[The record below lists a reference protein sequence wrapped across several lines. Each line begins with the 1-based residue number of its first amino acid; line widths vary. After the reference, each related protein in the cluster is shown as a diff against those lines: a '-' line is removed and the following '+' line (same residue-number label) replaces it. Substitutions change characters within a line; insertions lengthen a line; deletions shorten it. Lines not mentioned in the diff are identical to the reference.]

1 MILVIKNFH
10 ETEFSG
16 FMDFFIGKNGCY
28 ESPNKVKTGFGLS
41 FTAFPSFKGGNSAFT
56 GFYES
61 FFS

>member
-1 MILVIKNFH
+1 MKRNFPDSWI
-10 ETEFSG
+10 FLLA
-16 FMDFFIGKNGCY
+16 KNGCY